1 MTDFTAET
9 PAPFVLIDGERVL
22 LTDTTTAAL
31 SVALHPAPA
40 HSIPKLRFVD
50 RLIAAGLIEAALAA
64 LAADAIAKVRFDAAI
79 EIDSSDAQARA
90 LLAAIGADV
99 DAIMAP

>member
-1 MTDFTAET
+1 MTDFAPEA
-9 PAPFVLIDGERVL
+9 PAAFVLIDGERKPL
-22 LTDTTTAAL
+22 NDTTTAAL
-31 SVALHPAPA
+31 NVSAPQSA
-40 HSIPKLRFVD
+40 PHSIPKLRFVD
-50 RLIAAGLIEAALAA
+50 RLIAAGLIEPALTA
-64 LAADAIAKVRFDAAI
+64 LNADPIAKVRFDAAV